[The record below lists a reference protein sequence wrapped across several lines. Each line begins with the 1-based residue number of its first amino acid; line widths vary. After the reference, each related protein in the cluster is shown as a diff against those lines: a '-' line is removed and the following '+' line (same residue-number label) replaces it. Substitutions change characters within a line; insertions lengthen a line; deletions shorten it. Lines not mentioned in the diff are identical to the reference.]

1 MRVREDQEQKTE
13 MEQERKRATMER
25 RRASEGLAAGLTSDL
40 RGVYGLSL
48 LR

>member
-1 MRVREDQEQKTE
+1 MRVREDKEQKEE
-13 MEQERKRATMER
+13 MKRERERAMMER
-25 RRASEGLAAGLTSDL
+25 RRASEGLASSLTSDL